1 MGDIFILQKQLLLVS
16 NEDPI
21 ITRYITP
28 PAFCGVWSQVPL
40 VSSTS
45 VNTSRIGPSSD
56 VRANKCN
63 DKPLS
68 SESPSKCC
76 ILGGQIF
83 RPHSAIVLAT
93 FRILPQHFLAPA
105 RSLPPLGQSSIV
117 GSSTDICC
125 RRRNRTKTS
134 KPLRSLA
141 ALLPSAFL
149 SHFLNV
155 IKAIRRP
162 SSTF

>member
-1 MGDIFILQKQLLLVS
+1 MRVIFIHQKQLLLVS

-21 ITRYITP
+21 ITSYITP
-28 PAFCGVWSQVPL
+28 PAFLWCLVSSASVPL
-40 VSSTS
+40 VSSTL
-45 VNTSRIGPSSD
+45 VNISRIGPSSD

-63 DKPLS
+63 DKLLS

-105 RSLPPLGQSSIV
+105 HSSRLV
-117 GSSTDICC
+117 S
-125 RRRNRTKTS
+125 
-134 KPLRSLA
+134 P
-141 ALLPSAFL
+141 
-149 SHFLNV
+149 
-155 IKAIRRP
+155 P
-162 SSTF
+162 SSAPPPTSVAVVETAQRLQNHCAPSLLCSLLRF

>member
-1 MGDIFILQKQLLLVS
+1 MRVIFIHQKQLLLVS

-21 ITRYITP
+21 ITSYITP
-28 PAFCGVWSQVPL
+28 QAFCGLLSQVPL
-40 VSSTS
+40 LSSTL
-45 VNTSRIGPSSD
+45 VNISRIGPSSD

-63 DKPLS
+63 DKLLS

-105 RSLPPLGQSSIV
+105 RSPRLVSP
-117 GSSTDICC
+117 
-125 RRRNRTKTS
+125 
-134 KPLRSLA
+134 
-141 ALLPSAFL
+141 
-149 SHFLNV
+149 
-155 IKAIRRP
+155 P
-162 SSTF
+162 SSAPPPTSVAVVETAQRLQNHCAPSLLCSLLRF